1 MIITV
6 NGELRILDGGR
17 SFESAI
23 YSRNPKIRRKAMY
36 NFFKAM
42 RERGWHSN
50 GNIREPM
57 PEFRIR
63 PYMKPDQMYEQL
75 QTMMASMQTG
85 IENIGKPDPYKPER
99 DFWQHEATHQIIYVD
114 ELLAAAKLWPVNEV
128 LELVDGTNP

>member
-6 NGELRILDGGR
+6 NGEMRILNGSS

-23 YSRNPKIRRKAMY
+23 FSNKPKIRRKAIY

-50 GNIREPM
+50 GNIRKPL

-63 PYMKPDQMYEQL
+63 PYMKVDQMYGQL
-75 QTMMASMQTG
+75 ATIMDSWKTDVK
-85 IENIGKPDPYKPER
+85 NIGKPDPYKPER
-99 DFWQHEATHQIIYVD
+99 EFWQHEATHQIIYVD
-114 ELLAAAKLWPVNEV
+114 ELLAAAKLWPIDEV
-128 LELVDGTNP
+128 LELVDSTNQ